1 MIIVMGVSGT
11 GKTTVGQLLA
21 KEMAIPFF
29 DADDFHPESN
39 IEKLSS
45 GQPLTDSDRK
55 PWLEI
60 LGKEIKN
67 WEANGGAV
75 LACSALKEQYR
86 KTLSTIPIEQLTI
99 IHLSG
104 TFELIKKRLSL
115 RKGHFLDPSILKS
128 QFEDLEACHSAIQVS
143 IDQTP
148 EKILQEILSKMSN
161 KTAFGIIGMGV
172 MGQNLAIN
180 MANNKVRLSVFNR
193 HVAGKEED
201 VAKNF
206 VAKHPAL
213 NIQGFD
219 DLSEFVDSMAPPRN
233 ILLMVQAGTAVDSI
247 IDELTPLLGPDD
259 LIIDGGNSNYLDTNR
274 RDQALALHDINFI
287 GTGISGGE
295 EGARKGPSIM
305 PGGSRTAYNRIA
317 PFLENIAA
325 KDANGKAC
333 CTYVGPEGS
342 GHFIKMVHNGIEYA
356 EMQLLAE
363 VYELMR
369 NGLGMKPEEIA
380 KTLEHWK
387 TKGLDSY
394 LLEITINILRKEEN
408 GELLLDKIL
417 DAASQKGTGGW
428 STEAAI
434 RLGSPLNT
442 IADAVMARNISAQ
455 KETRTAANELY
466 GQIKQPISK
475 DRDSFI
481 QALMEGYSAARIVNH
496 AVGFDMMKE
505 ASTQYDWS
513 LDFSE
518 ISRIWTNGC
527 IIRSEL
533 MSAMVNF
540 FKDTDRLLF
549 HPAIVKSLGEQQA
562 SLAQVVGQA
571 LASGYPVPVLASA
584 MNFFLGYVNGQ
595 SSANMLQAQRDY
607 FGAHTYKRV
616 DQPLTESFHTEWT

>member
-1 MIIVMGVSGT
+1 MGVSGT

-21 KEMAIPFF
+21 IALAIPFY

-39 IEKLSS
+39 IKKLS
-45 GQPLTDSDRK
+45 GGEPLTDQDRQ
-55 PWLEI
+55 PWLET
-60 LGKEIKN
+60 LGEKIKI
-67 WEANGGAV
+67 WEAKGGAV
-75 LACSALKEQYR
+75 LACSALKEKYR
-86 KTLSTIPIEQLTI
+86 STLSTIPHEKLTI

-104 TFELIKKRLSL
+104 SFDLISSRLAL
-115 RKGHFLDPSILKS
+115 RRDHFLDPSILKS
-128 QFEDLEACHSAIQVS
+128 QFNDLERPNNAIEVS

-148 EKILQEILSKMSN
+148 ENILQEILIKMSS
-161 KTAFGIIGMGV
+161 KTEFGIIGMGV

-180 MANNKVRLSVFNR
+180 MANNKVKLSVFNR
-193 HVAGKEED
+193 HVADKEEG
-201 VAKNF
+201 VAKDF

-219 DLSEFVDSMAPPRN
+219 DLPEFVDSMAPPRN
-233 ILLMVQAGTAVDSI
+233 ILLMVQAGAAVDAI
-247 IDELTPLLGPDD
+247 IAELTPLLGPDD

-274 RDQALALHDINFI
+274 RDQALAMHDINFI

-305 PGGSRTAYNRIA
+305 PGGSKTAYNRIA

-369 NGLGMKPEEIA
+369 NGLGMQPEEIA

-417 DAASQKGTGGW
+417 DVASQKGTGGW

-455 KETRTAANELY
+455 KETRIAANGLY
-466 GQIKQPISK
+466 GQIKQPIAQ
-475 DRDSFI
+475 DRESFI
-481 QALMEGYSAARIVNH
+481 SALMEGYSAARIVNH

-505 ASTQYDWS
+505 ASNQYNWD

-540 FKDTDRLLF
+540 FKDTDQLLF
-549 HPAIVKSLGEQQA
+549 HPAVVKSLSEQQA
-562 SLAQVVGQA
+562 NLAQIVGRA
-571 LASGYPVPVLASA
+571 VTSGYPVPVFSSA

-616 DQPLTESFHTEWT
+616 DKPLTESFHTEWV

>member
-1 MIIVMGVSGT
+1 MGVSGS
-11 GKTTVGQLLA
+11 GKTTIAKLLA
-21 KEMAIPFF
+21 GALSIPFY

-39 IEKLSS
+39 IRKLSS
-45 GQPLTDSDRK
+45 GQPLTDQDRQ
-55 PWLEI
+55 PWLET
-60 LGKEIKN
+60 LGEEIKT
-67 WEANGGAV
+67 WEASGGAV
-75 LACSALKEQYR
+75 LACSALKEKYR
-86 KTLSTIPIEQLTI
+86 RTLSSIPDEQLSI
-99 IHLSG
+99 IQLSG
-104 TFELIKKRLSL
+104 SFDLINRRLTE
-115 RKGHFLDPSILKS
+115 RKDHFLDPSILKS
-128 QFEDLEACHSAIQVS
+128 QFDDLEESSKAIQVS
-143 IDQTP
+143 IDQKP
-148 EKILQEILSKMSN
+148 EEIIQEILSKMSS

-180 MANNKVRLSVFNR
+180 MANNKVKLSVFNR
-193 HVAGKEED
+193 HVAGKEEG
-201 VAKNF
+201 VAQDF
-206 VAKHPAL
+206 VAKHPNL
-213 NIQGFD
+213 NILGFD
-219 DLSEFVDSMAPPRN
+219 NLSAFVDSMAAPRN
-233 ILLMVQAGTAVDSI
+233 ILLMVQAGTAVDAI

-274 RDQALALHDINFI
+274 RDQALAMHDINFI
-287 GTGISGGE
+287 GSGISGGE

-369 NGLGMKPEEIA
+369 NGLGMQPEAIA

-408 GELLLDKIL
+408 RELLLDKIL

-434 RLGSPLNT
+434 RLGAPLNT

-455 KETRTAANELY
+455 KETRIAANELY
-466 GQIKQPISK
+466 GQIKQPIAE

-481 QALMEGYSAARIVNH
+481 SALMEGYSAARIVNH

-505 ASTQYDWS
+505 ASNQYNWD

-533 MSAMVNF
+533 MNAMVNF

-549 HPAIVKSLGEQQA
+549 HPAVVKSLNEQQA
-562 SLAQVVGQA
+562 SLAKIVGQA
-571 LASGYPVPVLASA
+571 VASGYPIPVFSSA
-584 MNFFLGYVNGQ
+584 MNFFLGYVNGL

-607 FGAHTYKRV
+607 FGAHTYKRI
-616 DQPLTESFHTEWT
+616 DQPLSESFHTEWT